1 MKAIREI
8 NRYDYELYDLLENYF
23 IEKNYPTEIKSLLEK
38 LLTTMKKDY
47 FNNID
52 KSYKENK
59 NDIIYEKELEEITF
73 NDGTSYKREVIF
85 DVLILYSI
93 LNDRKL
99 TFHNI
104 SKKYQNLLWDLF
116 KKVED
121 YENEIDTNPHL
132 DIKEINYYI
141 ETELEDDN

>member
-1 MKAIREI
+1 MT
-8 NRYDYELYDLLENYF
+8 LF
-23 IEKNYPTEIKSLLEK
+23 MIKK
-38 LLTTMKKDY
+38 LKKLHLMMVLV
-47 FNNID
+47 I
-52 KSYKENK
+52 
-59 NDIIYEKELEEITF
+59 
-73 NDGTSYKREVIF
+73 REVIF
-85 DVLILYSI
+85 DVLILYSL

-99 TFHNI
+99 TFPNI
-104 SKKYQNLLWDLF
+104 SKKYQNILWDLF

>member
-23 IEKNYPTEIKSLLEK
+23 IKKNYPTEIKSLLEK

-52 KSYKENK
+52 KSYKGNK

-73 NDGTSYKREVIF
+73 NDGISYKREVIF
-85 DVLILYSI
+85 DVLILYSL

-99 TFHNI
+99 TFPNI

-121 YENEIDTNPHL
+121 YENGIDTNPHL

>member
-104 SKKYQNLLWDLF
+104 SKKYQKHASNLV
-116 KKVED
+116 KKV
-121 YENEIDTNPHL
+121 
-132 DIKEINYYI
+132 
-141 ETELEDDN
+141 

>member
-1 MKAIREI
+1 MKTIREI

-23 IEKNYPTEIKSLLEK
+23 IRKNYPKEIKSLLEK

-47 FNNID
+47 FYNID
-52 KSYKENK
+52 KSYKGNK
-59 NDIIYEKELEEITF
+59 NDIIYEKEIEEITF
-73 NDGTSYKREVIF
+73 NDGISYKREVIF
-85 DVLILYSI
+85 DVLMLYSL

-99 TFHNI
+99 TFPNI
-104 SKKYQNLLWDLF
+104 SKKYQNILWDLF
-116 KKVED
+116 RKVED

>member
-1 MKAIREI
+1 MKTIREI

-23 IEKNYPTEIKSLLEK
+23 IRKNYPTEIKSLLEK

-52 KSYKENK
+52 KSYKGNK

-85 DVLILYSI
+85 DVLMLYSL

-99 TFHNI
+99 TFPNI
-104 SKKYQNLLWDLF
+104 SKKYQNILWDLF

-121 YENEIDTNPHL
+121 YENEIDINTHL

>member
-23 IEKNYPTEIKSLLEK
+23 IKKNYPTEIKSLLEK

-52 KSYKENK
+52 KSYKGNK

-121 YENEIDTNPHL
+121 YEIGIDTNPHL

>member
-52 KSYKENK
+52 KSYKGNK

-99 TFHNI
+99 IFHNV

-121 YENEIDTNPHL
+121 YENEIDTNTHL